1 MYGTSQGF
9 GSTVTTILLLS
20 PPSDHKAEFPR
31 LALAYLS
38 GSLKHHIIHHDLLE
52 LSLYNNWKSK
62 LRPYLFKHHYI
73 SITATTGEM
82 DDVEIL
88 TEYIKD
94 INPDCV
100 IILGGIHATICP
112 DESLR
117 TLGIDYCIRGE
128 GEDALVE
135 FLKGNKPINLCWG
148 GHIGKIE
155 LLSDLNNRPF
165 PNYDKFELGKYLDS
179 TFLSRS
185 VQVLTSRGC
194 PYNCTFCSKGLG
206 DTFRPRAPVDVVSEI
221 EYLKTTY
228 NVKKIRIVDDNFSFD
243 LDRAKEICRLMI
255 SRNLNIKWISAGGLR
270 VDKVDDELLD
280 LMVKSGCASTGL
292 GIESVSND
300 ILKEYK
306 KAITIEKVVNAI
318 KLCKKHGLKVG
329 GYFVIGAPSDT
340 KESIYAQ
347 LEFAK
352 KMELDYAYWSLL
364 IPYPGCALYDWV
376 TKNNYW
382 TVQNPIKV
390 MQSASTKSCQLY
402 STPLLSAEEKVEII
416 KEVETEWVGW
426 DASRNLFNRV
436 RLFIMKRPLLMKW
449 MSKMKTIYD
458 TLR

>member
-1 MYGTSQGF
+1 MQ
-9 GSTVTTILLLS
+9 TILLLS
-20 PPSDHKAEFPR
+20 PPSYHKAEFPR

-38 GSLKHHIIHHDLLE
+38 GSLKHHDIPHDVLE
-52 LSLYNNWKSK
+52 LSLYKEWKTK
-62 LRPYLFKHHYI
+62 LCPYIFKYHYI

-82 DDVEIL
+82 DNVDIL
-88 TEYIKD
+88 TEYIKE
-94 INPDCV
+94 INPDCI

-112 DESLR
+112 EEALR
-117 TLGIDYCIRGE
+117 TVGVDYCIRGE
-128 GEDALVE
+128 GEKALVE
-135 FLKGNKPINLCWG
+135 FLKGRKPVNLCWG
-148 GHIGKIE
+148 GHIGE
-155 LLSDLNNRPF
+155 VVLLPDLNTSSF
-165 PNYDKFELGKYLDS
+165 PNYDKFELDKYLDS

-194 PYNCTFCSKGLG
+194 SYNCIFCSKGLG
-206 DTFRPRAPVDVVSEI
+206 NTFRPRTPLDVVSEI
-221 EYLKTTY
+221 VYLKDTY

-243 LDRAKEICRLMI
+243 LDRAKEICRLLI
-255 SRNLNIKWISAGGLR
+255 SRDLNIKWIAAGGLR
-270 VDKVDDELLD
+270 VDKIDDELLD

-306 KAITIEKVVNAI
+306 KGITIEKVVNAI
-318 KLCKKHGLKVG
+318 KLCKKYGLKVG

-340 KESIYAQ
+340 RENIYAQ
-347 LEFAK
+347 LEFTK

-364 IPYPGCALYDWV
+364 IPYPGCALHDWI

-382 TVQNPIKV
+382 TVPNPVKV

-402 STPLLSAEEKVEII
+402 STPLLSAEEKIKII
-416 KEVETEWVGW
+416 KEVETKWVEW

-449 MSKMKTIYD
+449 ISKVKTLID
-458 TLR
+458 SLR